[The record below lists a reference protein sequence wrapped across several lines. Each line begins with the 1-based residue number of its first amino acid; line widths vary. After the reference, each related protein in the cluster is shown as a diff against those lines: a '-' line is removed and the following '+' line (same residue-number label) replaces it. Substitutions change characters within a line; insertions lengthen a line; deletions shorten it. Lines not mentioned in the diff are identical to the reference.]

1 MRAQR
6 RTIDEIKKKKKWRTI
21 ITIQKQVTIPSK
33 SYLSFDSSNLF
44 LRLSRNSIRLV
55 PNVIFLSD
63 DSLQLKKKKTLVSNC
78 TFPFLEVRSSVAI
91 GYSFVQKTRENLL
104 DGGGPRFHRVRAGE
118 RYHGAPW
125 KLSGQVPCCA
135 RKHISSAI

>member
-91 GYSFVQKTRENLL
+91 GYSFVQKTRKRGKIFSMEGVQ
-104 DGGGPRFHRVRAGE
+104 DSIEFE
-118 RYHGAPW
+118 RGSATTGHHGN
-125 KLSGQVPCCA
+125 
-135 RKHISSAI
+135 